1 MRWCYIQSQSRSITP
16 SFYFRLQ
23 RQQSANKRARSCNK
37 RPMRILASVSLS
49 RPFLSNHFNLST
61 EIGYH
66 YIYICMT
73 LRHSRHQQIS
83 QRHILSNIF
92 GFLMPDQLIL
102 RNNALHFE
110 AFNNTKDV
118 WYALMYHVFIQ
129 QGVFLCIDNRP
140 IPTVNDNVFT
150 HLEYVSCWIVGVP
163 VLAQSHKTRLTW

>member
-1 MRWCYIQSQSRSITP
+1 
-16 SFYFRLQ
+16 
-23 RQQSANKRARSCNK
+23 
-37 RPMRILASVSLS
+37 
-49 RPFLSNHFNLST
+49 
-61 EIGYH
+61 
-66 YIYICMT
+66 
-73 LRHSRHQQIS
+73 
-83 QRHILSNIF
+83 
-92 GFLMPDQLIL
+92 MPDQLIL

-163 VLAQSHKTRLTW
+163 AVAQSHKTRLTW